1 MKFDTGTRV
10 TAFLREI
17 LHDTLQPGLR
27 AASMGQ
33 RIGQM
38 TRRGL
43 AIVLSAVM
51 IMIPMGQDSAFA
63 QAVPPPA
70 DNGQQAPQA
79 QPLSA
84 DQLDQLVAPIALYPD
99 ALVAQVLAA
108 ATYPTQVVEAD
119 RWRQSQGNASAEQIA
134 AGADAQNWDASVK
147 ALTAFPTVLAQ
158 MDKNIQWTTDLGN
171 AYYNQPQDVMDS
183 VQAMRQK
190 AQSAGQ
196 LRSTQQ
202 QSSDQRWRR
211 HSDCASQPGGSLC
224 AGV

>member
-10 TAFLREI
+10 TGLLREI

-27 AASMGQ
+27 VASVGQ
-33 RIGQM
+33 RIGQL

-63 QAVPPPA
+63 QSVPPPA

-108 ATYPTQVVEAD
+108 STYPSQVVEAD
-119 RWRQSQGNASAEQIA
+119 RWRQSQGNASRSRLQ
-134 AGADAQNWDASVK
+134 
-147 ALTAFPTVLAQ
+147 PVLMPRTGTRA
-158 MDKNIQWTTDLGN
+158 
-171 AYYNQPQDVMDS
+171 
-183 VQAMRQK
+183 
-190 AQSAGQ
+190 
-196 LRSTQQ
+196 
-202 QSSDQRWRR
+202 
-211 HSDCASQPGGSLC
+211 
-224 AGV
+224 

>member
-1 MKFDTGTRV
+1 MKFDTGTRA
-10 TAFLREI
+10 TGLLKEI

-27 AASMGQ
+27 AASVGQ
-33 RIGQM
+33 KIGQL

-63 QAVPPPA
+63 QSVPPPAA

-99 ALVAQVLAA
+99 AMVAQVLAA

-134 AGADAQNWDASVK
+134 AGPMPRTGMRASRRSRH
-147 ALTAFPTVLAQ
+147 F
-158 MDKNIQWTTDLGN
+158 
-171 AYYNQPQDVMDS
+171 QPF
-183 VQAMRQK
+183 
-190 AQSAGQ
+190 
-196 LRSTQQ
+196 
-202 QSSDQRWRR
+202 WRR
-211 HSDCASQPGGSLC
+211 WTRTSSGPLTWAMPTTTSRRT
-224 AGV
+224 